1 MYALSNL
8 LPLRLGPSL
17 ARPTRM
23 ARNQNPDG
31 LPPTYIEI
39 NLEHH
44 DAPADDA
51 AWFDEKTSRIDFD
64 RPTLSAEEKLVFGY
78 LTMEQHGM
86 FADLSLDEQLAI
98 ANTLKR

>member
-1 MYALSNL
+1 
-8 LPLRLGPSL
+8 
-17 ARPTRM
+17 M
-23 ARNQNPDG
+23 ARNPNG

-39 NLEHH
+39 TLDVDHH
-44 DAPADDA
+44 DEHDSSSDDA
-51 AWFDEKTSRIDFD
+51 TWLDEKTSRIDFEFT
-64 RPTLSAEEKLVFGY
+64 RPTLSADEKLVFGY

>member
-1 MYALSNL
+1 
-8 LPLRLGPSL
+8 
-17 ARPTRM
+17 M
-23 ARNQNPDG
+23 ARNQSPDA

-44 DAPADDA
+44 DEHEGDA

-64 RPTLSAEEKLVFGY
+64 RPTLSADEKLVFGY